1 MDEINFPSNLES
13 IPNPADT
20 RNQVSGPESGSF
32 EGLLKQSLQ
41 SVNELQHE
49 ADHAI
54 DALATGQQTDIHNT
68 MIAMEKAD
76 VAFKLIMQI
85 RNKVIS
91 AYETIMRTQV

>member
-1 MDEINFPSNLES
+1 MEEIKFPSNLES
-13 IPNPADT
+13 IPNAADSRNPA
-20 RNQVSGPESGSF
+20 RGPDSGSF

-41 SVNELQHE
+41 NVNELQQN
-49 ADHAI
+49 ADQAI
-54 DALATGQQTDIHNT
+54 DALATGQQNDIHNT

-85 RNKVIS
+85 RSKVIS

>member
-1 MDEINFPSNLES
+1 MDEIKFTPNLQYLPNTAEASNR
-13 IPNPADT
+13 NP
-20 RNQVSGPESGSF
+20 GPESGSF
-32 EGLLKQSLQ
+32 EGLLKQSLEN
-41 SVNELQHE
+41 VNDLQQK
-49 ADHAI
+49 ANHAI
-54 DALATGQQTDIHNT
+54 DALASGQKTDIHNT

>member
-20 RNQVSGPESGSF
+20 RNQVRGLESGSF
-32 EGLLKQSLQ
+32 EGLLNQSLQ
-41 SVNELQHE
+41 SVNELQHK
-49 ADHAI
+49 ADQAI

>member
-1 MDEINFPSNLES
+1 MNEINFPTNLES

-20 RNQVSGPESGSF
+20 RNQVRGPESGSF
-32 EGLLKQSLQ
+32 EGLLKQSIQ
-41 SVNELQHE
+41 SVNELQHK
-49 ADHAI
+49 ANQAI

-68 MIAMEKAD
+68 MIAMQKAE

-91 AYETIMRTQV
+91 AYDTIMRTQI

>member
-1 MDEINFPSNLES
+1 MEEINFPSNLKS
-13 IPNPADT
+13 KPIAADS
-20 RNQVSGPESGSF
+20 RNQARGPESSSF

-41 SVNELQHE
+41 SVNELQHK
-49 ADHAI
+49 ANQAI
-54 DALATGQQTDIHNT
+54 DALASGRQNDIHNT

>member
-1 MDEINFPSNLES
+1 MEEINFRSTLES
-13 IPNPADT
+13 IPNPANI
-20 RNQVSGPESGSF
+20 RNQVRGPEPGSF

-41 SVNELQHE
+41 SVNELQHK
-49 ADHAI
+49 ADRTI
-54 DALATGQQTDIHNT
+54 DQLATGQQADIHNT
-68 MIAMEKAD
+68 MIAMEIAD